1 MLLSARFA
9 SVLWITVPQSSPQ
22 GIISVFQEVVCEAL
36 ACVRCQDLRSDPYEE
51 GLSRRRR
58 HQTVEAEGLVS
69 RSLYRAGTCS
79 AASTRESPTGN
90 CGREGFAVRTYS
102 RGPETCPGRRLERR
116 AFTRVVCSFS
126 GGGGQ

>member
-1 MLLSARFA
+1 MLLSALFA

-22 GIISVFQEVVCEAL
+22 WIINVFQEVVREAL
-36 ACVRCQDLRSDPYEE
+36 ACIRCQNLRSDPYEE
-51 GLSRRRR
+51 GLSWRR

-69 RSLYRAGTCS
+69 RSLSRAGTCS

-90 CGREGFAVRTYS
+90 CRREGFAVRTYR
-102 RGPETCPGRRLERR
+102 RGSETCPGQRLERR
-116 AFTRVVCSFS
+116 PLTWVVCSFS